1 MTPSSQ
7 TYQSLQKRKAYFIP
21 LCCSGELSIRKCAE
35 ILEMAPVNVW
45 KLKNKY
51 LEKGAAAF
59 VNGHKGLQYQ
69 TKKYPDS
76 LRAEIL
82 RLYRVF
88 WPDSPFATFCEGLA
102 LYHGISLSYP
112 VVRSILLAAGIKPPR
127 SWSTKEK
134 LEHKPRDERPR
145 EGELVQMDGSCHD
158 WFMDGHYETLHG
170 GVDDASHRIVGLYM
184 CLNECRLGYNE
195 VLRQTWTRY
204 GVPQAYYIDRHS
216 SFVRSARRK
225 NKTLDERL
233 EFSKNESTHFNDLC
247 TELSIEVILALSPQ
261 GKGRIERLWQTLQG
275 RLPYVFRFL
284 GIQTIDAANA
294 FLTSWVDSFNER
306 FAVAPREIV
315 KAWRGLPPGFDLDY
329 KLALK
334 FSCRTDSMG
343 FFTFHECDFRL
354 VAPLR
359 AHKNF
364 ELCLSERFGL
374 RAFMAGKW
382 YTVELADEF
391 IQDVRGDKMP
401 AVEKD
406 LISRF
411 LLKDLKADFYA

>member
-21 LCCSGELSIRKCAE
+21 LCCSGKLSIRECAK

-51 LEKGAAAF
+51 LEKGPAAF

-82 RLYRVF
+82 RLYRSF
-88 WPDSPFATFCEGLA
+88 WPDAPFATFREGLA

-145 EGELVQMDGSCHD
+145 EGELIQMDGSCHD
-158 WFMDGHYETLHG
+158 WFMDGRYETLHG

-216 SFVRSARRK
+216 SFVKSSRK
-225 NKTLDERL
+225 TKTLDERL
-233 EFSKNESTHFNDLC
+233 EFAKSESTHFNDLC
-247 TELSIEVILALSPQ
+247 AELSIEVILALSPQ

-275 RLPYVFRFL
+275 RLPYIFRFL

-294 FLTSWVDSFNER
+294 FLSSWVDSFNER
-306 FAVAPREIV
+306 FAVPPRDTV
-315 KAWRGLPPGFDLDY
+315 KAWRPLPPGFDLEY
-329 KLALK
+329 KLSLK
-334 FSCRTDSMG
+334 FSCRTDSLG
-343 FFTFHECDFRL
+343 FFTFHDCDFRL
-354 VAPLR
+354 VAPAR
-359 AHKNF
+359 SYKSF

-374 RAFMAGKW
+374 RAFMGGKW
-382 YTVELADEF
+382 YDVELAERF
-391 IQDVRGDKMP
+391 LQDVRGDYMP

-406 LISRF
+406 LIARF
-411 LLKDLKADFYA
+411 LLKDLRADFYA